1 MEALIHHF
9 KFFSHGILM
18 PEASAYTAVEA
29 PKGEF
34 GVFLVQRFTDF
45 HRPYRCY
52 IRSPGFYHLAGINRI
67 SKGISLADI
76 VAIIGT
82 LDLVFGEIDR

>member
-1 MEALIHHF
+1 
-9 KFFSHGILM
+9 M

-67 SKGISLADI
+67 SKGVSLADI